1 MDKLNQGQQLAADAF
16 FEFLFTDNQKEM
28 IISGPGGYGKTFLMG
43 HLIDNIMPQYS
54 DTCNLLGMP
63 IKYTDV
69 IMTATTNKAA
79 EVLSR
84 STGRPA
90 STIHSYLNLRVK
102 DDFSTGQS
110 SLVRTPSWVVREN
123 TILFIDECSM
133 IDKALYRAIKE
144 GTMNCKIVYVGD
156 RCQLSPIKE
165 VLSQV
170 YTNNLPFF
178 ELTEPM
184 RNANQP
190 ALMDLCQQLR
200 DTVNTGT
207 FTNIQTVLGVVDH
220 LNDEQMEHE
229 VSTHFPK
236 NNGELRLLA
245 YTNAM
250 VNQYNGFI
258 RESRAL
264 PNAITQGEVLINNS
278 SYRQGDISLS
288 VEEETTILR
297 IEDAYE
303 KQITKDIVLTVQDCS
318 IETSFGVVIHNVMV
332 PTDKQHYSDLIK
344 YFARQKNW
352 ERYFFL
358 KNTFVDLRPRDAST
372 VHKAQGSTCD
382 TVYIDL
388 SDLSVCTQSDQVAR
402 LLYVAVTRPRNRVV
416 FYNQLADRFKVKV
429 QHHD

>member
-1 MDKLNQGQQLAADAF
+1 MNKLNQGQQLAADAF
-16 FEFLFTDNQKEM
+16 FKFLFTEDQKEM
-28 IISGPGGYGKTFLMG
+28 IIAGPGGYGKTFLMG
-43 HLIDNIMPQYS
+43 HLIDSIMPQYH
-54 DTCNLLGMP
+54 DTCKLMG
-63 IKYTDV
+63 IDAKYDDV
-69 IMTATTNKAA
+69 VMTATTNKAA

-90 STIHSYLNLRVK
+90 STVHSYLNLRVK

-110 SLVRTPSWVVREN
+110 SLVRTPSWVVRQN

-144 GTMNCKIVYVGD
+144 GTLNCKIVYVGD
-156 RCQLSPIKE
+156 RCQLSPVKE

-170 YTNNLPFF
+170 YLNDLPYF

-184 RNANQP
+184 RNADQP
-190 ALMDLCQQLR
+190 ALKDLCQQVR
-200 DTVNTGT
+200 DIVNTGV
-207 FTNIQTVLGVVDH
+207 FTNIQTVPGVVDH
-220 LNDEQMEHE
+220 LTDEQMEYE
-229 VSTHFPK
+229 VATHFPQNK
-236 NNGELRLLA
+236 GELRLLA

-258 RESRAL
+258 RETRAL
-264 PNAITQGEVLINNS
+264 PFEVTKDEVLINNS

-288 VEEETTILR
+288 VEEEITILN
-297 IEDAYE
+297 IENAYD
-303 KQITKDIVLTVQDCS
+303 KQITKDIALSVQECS
-318 IETSFGVVIHNVMV
+318 IETSFGVVLHNVMI
-332 PTDKQHYSDLIK
+332 PTDKQHYSELVK
-344 YFARQKNW
+344 YYARQKNW

-358 KNTFVDLRPRDAST
+358 KNSFVDLRPRDAST

-388 SDLSVCTQSDQVAR
+388 SDLSVCTQADQVAR

-429 QHHD
+429 Q